1 MKDIVDY
8 ELPLGPL
15 GVAARWL
22 FVRRALDRIFD
33 YRRAAITEIF
43 GQHSKQPEQEQVERR
58 GGCEQLAGIR
68 R

>member
-8 ELPLGPL
+8 ELLLGPL

-22 FVRRALDRIFD
+22 FVRSALDRIFN

-43 GQHSKQPEQEQVERR
+43 GHRPSRFGPFLPHV
-58 GGCEQLAGIR
+58 
-68 R
+68 